1 MNFVDEINKIQD
13 NFDNKVAKINEDII
27 DYFKKYLDGD
37 VFRNHLRNEIAYQI
51 NKGKEYI
58 TVSVDFWEY
67 SPGCS
72 ETYIECAFK
81 RYSLEHQDNKI
92 DGIRLRDIHKPLC
105 RTIYRM
111 LSNKLQELGFKIIT
125 TGVNESRFD
134 YFKEYITITWKGEK

>member
-67 SPGCS
+67 
-72 ETYIECAFK
+72 
-81 RYSLEHQDNKI
+81 
-92 DGIRLRDIHKPLC
+92 
-105 RTIYRM
+105 
-111 LSNKLQELGFKIIT
+111 
-125 TGVNESRFD
+125 
-134 YFKEYITITWKGEK
+134 